1 MIRHGE
7 SYANADG
14 LAGGPI
20 GDGGLTPLGRRQAE
34 ALVARLVMS
43 AELSKASAF
52 YTSALPRAIETGEI
66 LRAALPSLEPVVDA
80 DLNEIS
86 VGEGDGLPW
95 AQYVERYGAPDWDL
109 EPNALTAPGGESLL
123 GFYERCRAA
132 IERPGRGPSSPV
144 GGAGESRRLH
154 RAGHEDLPGRRA
166 PGSPATAHR
175 ELLDDRDRVSRGLAT
190 TPSLQR
196 PRAVAGRVT
205 LQELG
210 DVKGHV
216 EALGGV
222 QSRVTDRGVVE
233 LQVALVEA

>member
-14 LAGGPI
+14 LAGGPL

-66 LRAALPSLEPVVDA
+66 LRAGLPNGLKPVVDA
-80 DLNEIS
+80 ALNEIS

-95 AQYVERYGAPDWDL
+95 AEYVERYGTPDWDL

-123 GFYERCRAA
+123 GFHERCREA
-132 IERPGRGPSSPV
+132 IERLVARHPHEQVVLVSHGGFIEQALKIQQGVGPEVRLRPRIENCSMT
-144 GGAGESRRLH
+144 EIEFREDWRRLL
-154 RAGHEDLPGRRA
+154 RYNDLA
-166 PGSPATAHR
+166 PLPA
-175 ELLDDRDRVSRGLAT
+175 E
-190 TPSLQR
+190 
-196 PRAVAGRVT
+196 
-205 LQELG
+205 
-210 DVKGHV
+210 
-216 EALGGV
+216 
-222 QSRVTDRGVVE
+222 
-233 LQVALVEA
+233 

>member
-1 MIRHGE
+1 VSDSEDRRLPPAGFRQRGPKPSGTRLLMIRHGE

-43 AELSKASAF
+43 AELSKASGF

-66 LRAALPSLEPVVDA
+66 LRAGLPRALVPVVDA

-132 IERPGRGPSSPV
+132 IERLVAAHPHQLVVLVSH
-144 GGAGESRRLH
+144 GGFIEQAMKIYQGVEPQVRLRPRIENCSMTEIEFREDWRRLL
-154 RAGHEDLPGRRA
+154 RYNDRA
-166 PGSPATAHR
+166 PLPA
-175 ELLDDRDRVSRGLAT
+175 E
-190 TPSLQR
+190 
-196 PRAVAGRVT
+196 
-205 LQELG
+205 
-210 DVKGHV
+210 
-216 EALGGV
+216 
-222 QSRVTDRGVVE
+222 
-233 LQVALVEA
+233 